1 MYNFDKAIDRS
12 NTNSIKWDKD
22 TIEYYSGN
30 RDAIPYWVADMDL
43 QTSDEIY
50 KTITAAA
57 DFGIIGYPSQF
68 EKVLPLFADF
78 VRKRHNYEIEK
89 ELTTYVQGMLHG
101 ISLALSVFSNEND
114 KVFVHTPYY
123 HPFKNLVKNL
133 KREFVPSPLDYKN
146 GIFSFNKDKFLNDS
160 KDARVILFCS
170 PHNPSGL
177 VFKKEDLEFVL
188 KSAKERNQIV
198 LSDEIHADLTHTGIT
213 HYPMGLVN
221 KSINADTVTFFAPS
235 KTFNVAGEHFAMAVF
250 SNKTLFDTFKEK
262 QEALFLDYPGHF
274 ALEIG
279 IAAYQS
285 YEYNNDMCKHLKE
298 NADLIKN
305 YLKNNIPDLKL
316 SNSEASFV
324 SFIDCSSIY
333 GKVLKLKEKYPD
345 KFPSYMLLSYFFGH
359 FAGICFNDGSTFGK
373 EYNHFIRFNYGT
385 SKEKVL
391 YALENMKKTISELK

>member
-30 RDAIPYWVADMDL
+30 RKALPYWVADMDL

-50 KTITAAA
+50 KTINATA

-68 EKVLPLFADF
+68 EKVLPLFGDF
-78 VRKRHNYEIEK
+78 VKKRHNFEIEK

-101 ISLALSVFSNEND
+101 ISLALSIFSNEND

-123 HPFKNLVKNL
+123 HPFESLVKNL
-133 KREFVPSPLDYKN
+133 KREFVPSPLDYRN
-146 GIFSFNKDKFLNDS
+146 GLFSFNRERFLKDS

-188 KSAKERNQIV
+188 KSAKKRNQIV
-198 LSDEIHADLTHTGIT
+198 LSDEIHADLTHTGIA
-213 HYPMGLVN
+213 HYPMGLTN
-221 KSINADTVTFFAPS
+221 ENINADVVTFFAPS

-250 SNKTLFDTFKEK
+250 SNKNLFKTFKAK
-262 QEALFLDYPGHF
+262 QEAFFLDYPGHF

-279 IAAYQS
+279 MAAYQS
-285 YEYNNDMCKHLKE
+285 HEYNKAMCRHLKE
-298 NADLIKN
+298 NADLIRN
-305 YLKNNIPDLKL
+305 YLENNIPALKL

-324 SFIDCSSIY
+324 SFIDCSGIY
-333 GKVLKLKEKYPD
+333 DKVMKLKEKHPD
-345 KFPSYMLLSYFFGH
+345 KFTSNMLLSYFFGH
-359 FAGICFNDGSTFGK
+359 FAGLCFNDGSTFGN

-391 YALENMKKTISELK
+391 YALENMKKAISELS